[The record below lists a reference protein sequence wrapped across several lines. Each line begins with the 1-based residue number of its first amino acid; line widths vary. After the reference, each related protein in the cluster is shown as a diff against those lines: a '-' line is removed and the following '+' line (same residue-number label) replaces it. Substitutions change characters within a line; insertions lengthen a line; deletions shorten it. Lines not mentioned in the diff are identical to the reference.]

1 MTDDARN
8 RPGLGSPGLES
19 PVLESPVLE
28 PPYRTVV
35 KPYGHALVELARRRP
50 EIVCLSGDL
59 TRQCEIDLFQAAFP
73 DRFIHAG
80 MAEANMI
87 GVAGALARSGLIPFV
102 HTFGVFATRRP
113 FDQIVNAVAY
123 PHLPVRIIGFMP
135 GVSSPGGPSHQAI
148 EDVAL
153 MRALPGMTVID
164 VADAT
169 ETAQVVA
176 GIADLPG
183 PVYLRLKRGE
193 IPVIFP
199 DDHRLSLDNA
209 QVLVDGRHA
218 TGLARGTTGGGATAG
233 GGVTRG
239 GAETVGG
246 AVTGGGGVTR
256 GGAETVG
263 GGVTRGGAET
273 KGGAETAGGAVTV
286 GGAVTGGGGVTRGG
300 AETVGGGVTR
310 GGAETKGGAETA
322 GGAVTV
328 GGAVTSGGGV
338 TRGGA
343 ETVGRG
349 GMGVW
354 SASTGDARGQL
365 RAPVAV
371 PRSDVALLVSGMMVA
386 PALAAARVLRSAGI
400 ATLVLNIPVIKPLD
414 TATVLD
420 VAAATRTVITA
431 ENHSTIGGLGSAV
444 AETLAESALPRPLH
458 RIGLTDTFAEGART
472 PTYLFRKYG
481 LTTQHLINAAWAAL
495 DQPGTPPRSQP
506 LPAEEGEYA
515 PV

>member
-8 RPGLGSPGLES
+8 RPVLES
-19 PVLESPVLE
+19 PVLESP
-28 PPYRTVV
+28 YRTVL
-35 KPYGHALVELARRRP
+35 KPYGHALVELARQRP

-153 MRALPGMTVID
+153 MRALPGMTVVD

-176 GIADLPG
+176 AIADLPG

-199 DDHRLSLDNA
+199 EDHRLSLDHA
-209 QVLVDGRHA
+209 QVLVDGRDA

-246 AVTGGGGVTR
+246 AVT
-256 GGAETVG
+256 
-263 GGVTRGGAET
+263 
-273 KGGAETAGGAVTV
+273 
-286 GGAVTGGGGVTRGG
+286 
-300 AETVGGGVTR
+300 
-310 GGAETKGGAETA
+310 
-322 GGAVTV
+322 
-328 GGAVTSGGGV
+328 SGEGV

-354 SASTGDARGQL
+354 PASTGDAGGQL

-371 PRSDVALLVSGMMVA
+371 PGSDVALLVSGMMVA

-400 ATLVLNIPVIKPLD
+400 ATASSQYPGHQAPGHRHRPGRRRRHPDGDHRREPLHHRRPRLRRSRD
-414 TATVLD
+414 PRRV
-420 VAAATRTVITA
+420 RPPPPPPP
-431 ENHSTIGGLGSAV
+431 
-444 AETLAESALPRPLH
+444 PRPNRHLRRRRPNPHLPLPQIRPNDPAPH
-458 RIGLTDTFAEGART
+458 RRRLVGTRPARHS
-472 PTYLFRKYG
+472 PSL
-481 LTTQHLINAAWAAL
+481 
-495 DQPGTPPRSQP
+495 PP

>member
-1 MTDDARN
+1 MDDARN
-8 RPGLGSPGLES
+8 RPVPG
-19 PVLESPVLE
+19 SPVLE
-28 PPYRTVV
+28 PPYRTVL
-35 KPYGHALVELARRRP
+35 KPYGHALVELARQRP

-153 MRALPGMTVID
+153 MRALPGMTVVD

-169 ETAQVVA
+169 ETAQVA
-176 GIADLPG
+176 AAIADLPG

-199 DDHRLSLDNA
+199 EDHRLSLDQA
-209 QVLVDGRHA
+209 QVLVDGRDG

-239 GAETVGG
+239 GAETAGG
-246 AVTGGGGVTR
+246 AVTR
-256 GGAETVG
+256 GGAETTG
-263 GGVTRGGAET
+263 RGVTSGGAES
-273 KGGAETAGGAVTV
+273 KGGAETAGGAVT
-286 GGAVTGGGGVTRGG
+286 
-300 AETVGGGVTR
+300 
-310 GGAETKGGAETA
+310 K
-322 GGAVTV
+322 

-343 ETVGRG
+343 ETASRG

-354 SASTGDARGQL
+354 APSTWDVVGQV
-365 RAPVAV
+365 RAPAAV
-371 PRSDVALLVSGMMVA
+371 PGSDVALLVSGMMVA

-400 ATLVLNIPVIKPLD
+400 ATVVLNIPVIKPLD
-414 TATVLD
+414 TATVL
-420 VAAATRTVITA
+420 AAATATQTVITA
-431 ENHSTIGGLGSAV
+431 ENHSTTGGLGSAV
-444 AETLAESALPRPLH
+444 AETLAEAGLPRPLR
-458 RIGLTDTFAEGART
+458 RIGLNDTYAEGAKT
-472 PTYLFRKYG
+472 ASYLFTKYG
-481 LTTQHLINAAWAAL
+481 LSTQHLVDTAWSAL
-495 DQPGTPPRSQP
+495 HQPGTPPRSQT

>member
-1 MTDDARN
+1 VADD
-8 RPGLGSPGLES
+8 PGHQA
-19 PVLESPVLE
+19 VLD
-28 PPYRTVV
+28 PPYRTVL
-35 KPYGHALVELARRRP
+35 KPYGHALVELARERP

-59 TRQCEIDLFQAAFP
+59 TRQCEIDLFQEAFP

-123 PHLPVRIIGFMP
+123 PRLPVRIVGFMP

-153 MRALPGMTVID
+153 MRALPGMTVVD

-169 ETAQVVA
+169 ETAQVVRA
-176 GIADLPG
+176 IADLPG
-183 PVYLRLKRGE
+183 PVYLRLKRGDV
-193 IPVIFP
+193 PVIFP
-199 DDHRLSLDNA
+199 EGHRLSLDRA
-209 QVLVDGRHA
+209 QVLVDGRDG

-239 GAETVGG
+239 GAETEGG
-246 AVTGGGGVTR
+246 AVTSGGGVTSGGAETVGRAVTR
-256 GGAETVG
+256 GGAETD
-263 GGVTRGGAET
+263 
-273 KGGAETAGGAVTV
+273 
-286 GGAVTGGGGVTRGG
+286 
-300 AETVGGGVTR
+300 
-310 GGAETKGGAETA
+310 GGAETA

-338 TRGGA
+338 TSGGA
-343 ETVGRG
+343 GTAGRG

-354 SASTGDARGQL
+354 PGSTGDARGQL
-365 RAPVAV
+365 LAPVAV
-371 PRSDVALLVSGMMVA
+371 PGSDVALLVSGMMLA

-400 ATLVLNIPVIKPLD
+400 ATVVLNIPVIKPLD
-414 TATVLD
+414 TATVL
-420 VAAATRTVITA
+420 AAATAARTVITA
-431 ENHSTIGGLGSAV
+431 ENHTIIGGLGSAI
-444 AETLAESALPRPLH
+444 AETLAEAALPRPLH
-458 RIGLTDTFAEGART
+458 RIGLTDTFAEGAQT
-472 PTYLFRKYG
+472 ATYLFQKYG
-481 LTTQHLINAAWAAL
+481 LSTQHLIDAAWSAL
-495 DQPGTPPRSQP
+495 HQPGTPPRSHP
-506 LPAEEGEYA
+506 LQAEEGEYA

>member
-1 MTDDARN
+1 MTDDIRLPA
-8 RPGLGSPGLES
+8 
-19 PVLESPVLE
+19 VLD
-28 PPYRTVV
+28 PPYRTVL
-35 KPYGHALVELARRRP
+35 KPYGHALVELARARP
-50 EIVCLSGDL
+50 EIVCLTGDL
-59 TRQCEIDLFQAAFP
+59 TRQCEIDLFQEAFP
-73 DRFIHAG
+73 ERFIHAG

-123 PHLPVRIIGFMP
+123 PRLPVRIVGFMP

-153 MRALPGMTVID
+153 MRALPGMTVVD

-176 GIADLPG
+176 AIADLPG

-199 DDHRLSLDNA
+199 EDHRLSLDHA
-209 QVLVDGRHA
+209 QVLAGGRDK
-218 TGLARGTTGGGATAG
+218 TRLAAGTAGGGVTTGGGVTCGGAQTEGGAVTTGGGVTRGGAHTVGRGGTSGGGVSTGGAQTEGGAETAGGAQTEGGAVTTG

-239 GAETVGG
+239 GAETSGRGGTVGGAQTEGGGATAGGAVTEGG
-246 AVTGGGGVTR
+246 AVTGGGGVT
-256 GGAETVG
+256 G
-263 GGVTRGGAET
+263 
-273 KGGAETAGGAVTV
+273 GGAETA
-286 GGAVTGGGGVTRGG
+286 
-300 AETVGGGVTR
+300 
-310 GGAETKGGAETA
+310 
-322 GGAVTV
+322 
-328 GGAVTSGGGV
+328 
-338 TRGGA
+338 
-343 ETVGRG
+343 GRG

-354 SASTGDARGQL
+354 PGSTGDARGQL

-371 PRSDVALLVSGMMVA
+371 PGSDVALLVSGMMLA

-400 ATLVLNIPVIKPLD
+400 ATVVLNIPVIKPLD
-414 TATVLD
+414 TATVL
-420 VAAATRTVITA
+420 AAATATTTVLTA
-431 ENHSTIGGLGSAV
+431 ENHSTTGGLGSAI
-444 AETLAESALPRPLH
+444 AETLAEAGLPRPLH
-458 RIGLTDTFAEGART
+458 RIGLNDTFAEGAQT
-472 PTYLFRKYG
+472 PAYLFQKYG
-481 LTTQHLINAAWAAL
+481 LSTQHLIDAAWSAL
-495 DQPGTPPRSQP
+495 HQPGTPPRSHP

>member
-1 MTDDARN
+1 MTDDARS
-8 RPGLGSPGLES
+8 RPVLES
-19 PVLESPVLE
+19 PVLESP
-28 PPYRTVV
+28 YRTVL
-35 KPYGHALVELARRRP
+35 KPYGHALVELARQRP

-59 TRQCEIDLFQAAFP
+59 TRQCEVDLFQAAFP

-153 MRALPGMTVID
+153 MRALPGMTVVD

-169 ETAQVVA
+169 ETVQVVA
-176 GIADLPG
+176 AIADLPG

-199 DDHRLSLDNA
+199 EDHRLSLDHA
-209 QVLVDGRHA
+209 QVLAEGPINTCLD
-218 TGLARGTTGGGATAG
+218 RGTTGGGVTIGGGVTRGGAQTEGGAVSEGGAVTTG

-239 GAETVGG
+239 GAETAGRGG
-246 AVTGGGGVTR
+246 TGGGTR
-256 GGAETVG
+256 SVADVEGQVRALEAAE
-263 GGVTRGGAET
+263 A
-273 KGGAETAGGAVTV
+273 
-286 GGAVTGGGGVTRGG
+286 
-300 AETVGGGVTR
+300 
-310 GGAETKGGAETA
+310 
-322 GGAVTV
+322 
-328 GGAVTSGGGV
+328 
-338 TRGGA
+338 
-343 ETVGRG
+343 
-349 GMGVW
+349 
-354 SASTGDARGQL
+354 
-365 RAPVAV
+365 APG
-371 PRSDVALLVSGMMVA
+371 SDVALLVSGMMVA

-400 ATLVLNIPVIKPLD
+400 ATVVLNIPVIKPLD
-414 TATVLD
+414 TTTVLD
-420 VAAATRTVITA
+420 VAAATQTVITA

-444 AETLAESALPRPLH
+444 AETLAEAALPRPLH

-481 LTTQHLINAAWAAL
+481 LTTQHLINTAWSAL
-495 DQPGTPPRSQP
+495 GQPGTPPRSDP
-506 LPAEEGEYA
+506 LPVEEGEYA